1 VFGDVHGTNPSC
13 QGDIW
18 AIPDGDVPAV
28 HADLRGPSRALL
40 ALDRCTPRCLRS
52 GRSAAVWPAPRRRAD
67 YRTKRLRD
75 QVQPAHLSRVI
86 GGPELKGTPY
96 KWLDLRALSHIL
108 LPGATLGM
116 IRYFTGPVRQDAYLR
131 ALRTLPEVIIHLGLF
146 KSRPTRMP
154 LAHPQPG
161 GPATVEVIKTE
172 EKGSDV
178 NLATYLL
185 LDAFRGDCDVSVVIS
200 NDSDLVEPIRVVRH
214 DLAKPV
220 GVINPHPAH
229 KRSWELLAIG
239 PTFYKQIRP
248 AGVRRAQ
255 FAPVLNDSQGTIHR
269 PSGW

>member
-1 VFGDVHGTNPSC
+1 MPSPARFGTNFGTNAVASK
-13 QGDIW
+13 IV
-18 AIPDGDVPAV
+18 ITNVYIDGFN
-28 HADLRGPSRALL
+28 LYY
-40 ALDRCTPRCLRS
+40 
-52 GRSAAVWPAPRRRAD
+52 GR
-67 YRTKRLRD
+67 
-75 QVQPAHLSRVI
+75 
-86 GGPELKGTPY
+86 LKGTPY

-108 LPGATLGM
+108 LPGDTLGM
-116 IRYFTGPVRQDAYLR
+116 IRYFTARIDARPRDPDGPVRQDAYLR
-131 ALRTLPEVIIHLGLF
+131 ALRTLPEVSIHLGLF

-161 GPATVEVIKTE
+161 GPTTVEVIKTE

-229 KRSWELLAIG
+229 KRSRELLAIG